1 MTADAEI
8 AASLKAICAM
18 IEQASAVAS
27 QLRGQ
32 TQRGRAI
39 AHRQVI
45 AEAKDLRRLLAAEH
59 ARMEECLRQQQRG
72 HQQYPHDHQL
82 QHIEESRSREQL
94 FEEEYGD
101 LFRMFFGSGA
111 LDEDEEE

>member
-45 AEAKDLRRLLAAEH
+45 TEAKDLRRLLAAEH
-59 ARMEECLRQQQRG
+59 ARMEECLRHQRG
-72 HQQYPHDHQL
+72 HQQYPHDHQRE
-82 QHIEESRSREQL
+82 HIEESRSQEQL